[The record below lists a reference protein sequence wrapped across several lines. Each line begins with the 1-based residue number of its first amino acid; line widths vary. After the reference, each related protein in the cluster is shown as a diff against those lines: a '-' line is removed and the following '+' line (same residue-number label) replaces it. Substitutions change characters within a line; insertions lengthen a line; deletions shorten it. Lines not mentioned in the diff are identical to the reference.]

1 MDGRGLVTHVFS
13 AIYLGDN
20 STSQMPAISF
30 DSGKRRNFS
39 VPLAIYLAWT
49 KQLAPKKRWWPG
61 WKMRFPC
68 GAGTVFRYI
77 TTLSFR
83 QLLFL
88 IHTIYVWYI
97 YHCLPTWMVDFMGNI
112 ASHTKHGCYGSWKL
126 ETQRFFFYELSPS
139 NDLTKIQ
146 RANTWELQMCSVSLI
161 QQLGP
166 ENYAIPTILFSPN
179 KKAFHSFPPLE
190 TSKESWHES
199 CLDQIRC
206 FVSMWGADG
215 KDSRQTMLA
224 CYDLTM

>member
-97 YHCLPTWMVDFMGNI
+97 YHYLPTWMVDFMGNI

-166 ENYAIPTILFSPN
+166 ENYAIPKGNDGIPTIHFQGL
-179 KKAFHSFPPLE
+179 
-190 TSKESWHES
+190 
-199 CLDQIRC
+199 R
-206 FVSMWGADG
+206 
-215 KDSRQTMLA
+215 
-224 CYDLTM
+224 